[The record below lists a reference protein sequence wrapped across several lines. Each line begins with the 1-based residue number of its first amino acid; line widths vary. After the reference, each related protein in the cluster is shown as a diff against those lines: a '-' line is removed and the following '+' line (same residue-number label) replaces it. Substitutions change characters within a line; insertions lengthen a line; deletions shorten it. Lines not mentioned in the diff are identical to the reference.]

1 MCVYIHINSWCYS
14 GVVVYV
20 FNPSTLEAEAGGS
33 LEFQASLDLEYTEVT
48 IANVKSV
55 YLSGFF
61 LSFLLFLFLFVS
73 FFQDRVSPCSP
84 HCHRTYIEL

>member
-33 LEFQASLDLEYTEVT
+33 LEFEANLVCRVSSRTARDLYTEKPTGTGVT
-48 IANVKSV
+48 GFKDYCSV
-55 YLSGFF
+55 FN
-61 LSFLLFLFLFVS
+61 
-73 FFQDRVSPCSP
+73 CSAVQ
-84 HCHRTYIEL
+84 

>member
-33 LEFQASLDLEYTEVT
+33 LEFRASL
-48 IANVKSV
+48 A
-55 YLSGFF
+55 FR
-61 LSFLLFLFLFVS
+61 VS
-73 FFQDRVSPCSP
+73 F
-84 HCHRTYIEL
+84 